1 MIVNQA
7 NLHGLSVGYST
18 AFNKS
23 FDTTQSN
30 YQKVA
35 TVVPS
40 TTGEQDYKW
49 LGQMPGMREW
59 MGEREIQALA
69 AYDYLIKN
77 KKFEMTIGVPRDD
90 IEDDKYG
97 VYTPLFSNMGE
108 AAALHPDELVFG
120 AMMSGFTEKCYDG
133 LSFFNT
139 AHKVGEKTYSN
150 RSNKKLSRESYM
162 EARSSIMSIKGDKGK
177 SLKLVP
183 DLLVVS
189 PALEEEGK
197 LILEADQIE
206 GTTNVLKG
214 TAKLHVEPALAEH
227 PEYWFLLCTNRFLKP
242 FIYQLRKKIKFVS
255 LTKDTDENVFLLDE
269 FLYGADGRSNA
280 GYGFWQMAYGSTGK
294 QNSRHRDRRQVIGM
308 YCTVEEVLGM
318 IKDDMRNVIIGDEYI
333 EDGQEREAKIATLCE
348 AAISDACAEIDGYLA
363 KRYSVP
369 FRRTPQVISKFAK
382 DISVYNLVS
391 RTGIDESDREKT
403 FLNRYNA
410 AIKFLLDVAK
420 GIIDIG
426 IDEKSGSSE
435 AANGFK
441 MKSSGRVF
449 SRDSMRG
456 W

>member
-1 MIVNQA
+1 MAGNTSQPSIKRVWGIAKSPELKLTDEELHLLVQAHTGNMIVNQA
-7 NLHGLSVGYST
+7 NLHGLTVGYST

-59 MGEREIQALA
+59 IGEREVQALA

-120 AMMSGFTEKCYDG
+120 AMMSGFNEKCYDG

-139 AHKVGEKTYSN
+139 AHKVGDATYSN

-162 EARSSIMSIKGDKGK
+162 EGRSSIMSIKGDKGK

-183 DLLVVS
+183 DLLVVP
-189 PALEEEGK
+189 PALEETAR
-197 LILEADQIE
+197 LILEADQID

-242 FIYQLRKKIKFVS
+242 FIYQLRKKIKFTS
-255 LTKDTDENVFLLDE
+255 LTRDTDENASYGWSLLDFMQGE
-269 FLYGADGRSNA
+269 YDDFTQMEIQQRIRSKMSKRDYIDAGSIQTTVNFDGHIYHIR
-280 GYGFWQMAYGSTGK
+280 
-294 QNSRHRDRRQVIGM
+294 
-308 YCTVEEVLGM
+308 
-318 IKDDMRNVIIGDEYI
+318 
-333 EDGQEREAKIATLCE
+333 IA
-348 AAISDACAEIDGYLA
+348 
-363 KRYSVP
+363 
-369 FRRTPQVISKFAK
+369 FRRTDSN
-382 DISVYNLVS
+382 SEYN
-391 RTGIDESDREKT
+391 
-403 FLNRYNA
+403 
-410 AIKFLLDVAK
+410 
-420 GIIDIG
+420 IDI
-426 IDEKSGSSE
+426 ES
-435 AANGFK
+435 NG
-441 MKSSGRVF
+441 VEVIVE
-449 SRDSMRG
+449 
-456 W
+456 

>member
-1 MIVNQA
+1 MKGRNPLKEAKVISRLKGSRQVVAAPRGHAKSTNFTFKDSLHAILYAYKHYILILSDSSEQAEGFLDDIKTELEDNANMIVNQA
-7 NLHGLSVGYST
+7 NLHGLTVGYST

-59 MGEREIQALA
+59 IGEREVQALA

-120 AMMSGFTEKCYDG
+120 AMMSGFNEKCYDG

-139 AHKVGEKTYSN
+139 AHKVGDATYSN

-162 EARSSIMSIKGDKGK
+162 EGRSSIMSIKGDKGK

-183 DLLVVS
+183 DLLVVP
-189 PALEEEGK
+189 PALEETAR
-197 LILEADQIE
+197 LILEADQID

-242 FIYQLRKKIKFVS
+242 FIYQLRKKIKFTS
-255 LTKDTDENVFLLDE
+255 LTRDTDENVFMLDE
-269 FLYGADGRSNA
+269 YLYGADGRSNA
-280 GYGFWQMAYGSTGK
+280 GYGFWQMAYGSTGE
-294 QNSRHRDRRQVIGM
+294 
-308 YCTVEEVLGM
+308 VEAQAQG
-318 IKDDMRNVIIGDEYI
+318 
-333 EDGQEREAKIATLCE
+333 
-348 AAISDACAEIDGYLA
+348 
-363 KRYSVP
+363 
-369 FRRTPQVISKFAK
+369 
-382 DISVYNLVS
+382 
-391 RTGIDESDREKT
+391 
-403 FLNRYNA
+403 
-410 AIKFLLDVAK
+410 
-420 GIIDIG
+420 
-426 IDEKSGSSE
+426 
-435 AANGFK
+435 
-441 MKSSGRVF
+441 
-449 SRDSMRG
+449 
-456 W
+456 

>member
-7 NLHGLSVGYST
+7 NLHGLTVGYST

-59 MGEREIQALA
+59 IGEREVQALA

-108 AAALHPDELVFG
+108 AAALQPDELVFG
-120 AMMSGFTEKCYDG
+120 AMMSGFNEKCYDG

-139 AHKVGEKTYSN
+139 AHKVGDATYSN

-162 EARSSIMSIKGDKGK
+162 EGRSSIMSIKGDKGK

-183 DLLVVS
+183 DLLVVP
-189 PALEEEGK
+189 PALEETAR
-197 LILEADQIE
+197 LILEADQID

-242 FIYQLRKKIKFVS
+242 FIYQLRKKIKFTS
-255 LTKDTDENVFLLDE
+255 LTRDTDENVFMLDE
-269 FLYGADGRSNA
+269 YLYYVTSANMMSPEGSDYSYAEDVRVSNRLVKA
-280 GYGFWQMAYGSTGK
+280 VRAKALDELQVEVDPGDIETSITNIQEQLNTPVEDAV
-294 QNSRHRDRRQVIGM
+294 RD
-308 YCTVEEVLGM
+308 
-318 IKDDMRNVIIGDEYI
+318 K
-333 EDGQEREAKIATLCE
+333 
-348 AAISDACAEIDGYLA
+348 
-363 KRYSVP
+363 
-369 FRRTPQVISKFAK
+369 VISSG
-382 DISVYNLVS
+382 SVTIDTENLNILV
-391 RTGIDESDREKT
+391 
-403 FLNRYNA
+403 
-410 AIKFLLDVAK
+410 
-420 GIIDIG
+420 
-426 IDEKSGSSE
+426 DEKLDINITYVPMGHVRE
-435 AANGFK
+435 MNLTFAVENPYAA
-441 MKSSGRVF
+441 S
-449 SRDSMRG
+449 
-456 W
+456 